1 MKKTTL
7 IALASLPML
16 FSANAIDKQ
25 VYDQPGANWP
35 EAFSWQMQRTD
46 YRGTDDA
53 GQPVA
58 VNTQQVNV
66 VWEPD
71 YMNQSAC
78 YGKLTVENFF
88 DHEWVQQTASIEF
101 TNEGN
106 HNFQVSDDGKTITFS
121 FTGYFFSMASTD
133 EAYANAYGK
142 LSQYA
147 LLARAKKGTSSTYS
161 RYWLYGEGSYYAYNG
176 GVALD
181 CVLDLENK
189 TITISQPWGAFM
201 CKDQYG
207 AASSY
212 VIEYFESS
220 SFVYDGS
227 TAITDVKAE
236 TPASDGY
243 YYNLA
248 GQRVANPTA
257 GIYIRNGK
265 KIVVK

>member
-1 MKKTTL
+1 MKKTALLLLATL
-7 IALASLPML
+7 PLL
-16 FSANAIDKQ
+16 SANAITKVTYAELPD
-25 VYDQPGANWP
+25 YFPD
-35 EAFSWQMQRTD
+35 AFTWQMQRSD

-53 GQPVA
+53 GQPVK
-58 VNTQQVNV
+58 VNTQQVV
-66 VWEPD
+66 VTWEPD

-78 YGKLTVENFF
+78 YGRLSIENFF
-88 DHEWVQQTASIEF
+88 DHEWVQEAADIDF

-106 HNFQVSDDGKTITFS
+106 HNFEVSEDGKTITFS
-121 FTGYFFSMASTD
+121 FTGYFFSMAQTGT
-133 EAYANAYGK
+133 EYANAYGK

-147 LLARAKKGTSSTYS
+147 LLARAKKGTSNTTS
-161 RYWLYGEGSYYAYNG
+161 RYWLTGEGSYYAYNG

-201 CKDQYG
+201 CKDQNG
-207 AASSY
+207 APSSY

-220 SFVYDGS
+220 SFEYDGS

-236 TPASDGY
+236 APVGDGH

-248 GQRVANPTA
+248 GQRVDNPTQ
-257 GIYIRNGK
+257 GIYIKDGK
-265 KIVVK
+265 KVVVR